1 MEKRGTADD
10 TAPMRRPHFRRA
22 ARGFTLIEQ
31 LAVIVGIGATS
42 AVALPQLVG
51 LQAQADSAVLAG
63 LAGAAGSGMVL
74 NQAGCLVTDQRAAE
88 GRCTAVADCADAARL
103 LMADLPAGYR
113 IEAQAI
119 APQGGRANGV
129 VATCRMVQAASG
141 ASAPFTGLSAAQ

>member
-1 MEKRGTADD
+1 MGKRSAAAD
-10 TAPMRRPHFRRA
+10 TAPMKRPHARRA
-22 ARGFTLIEQ
+22 AHGFTLIEQ
-31 LAVIVGIGATS
+31 LAVVVGIGATS
-42 AVALPQLVG
+42 AVALPQLAG
-51 LQAQADSAVLAG
+51 LRAQTDSAVLAG

-74 NQAGCLVTDQRAAE
+74 NQAACLVTDQRAAE
-88 GRCTAVADCADAARL
+88 GRCTAVSDCADAARL

-129 VATCRMVQAASG
+129 IASCRMVQVDSG